1 MRYVRRMSRGRFYVV
16 EGADGVGSTTQSL
29 RLVEGLQAAGR
40 RVHVTAEPSKG
51 PIGVLIRGM
60 LGGDR
65 SRAAIHRE
73 LALLFAADRLDH
85 MAHEVEP
92 QLAAGV
98 DVVSDRYVLSSL
110 VYQSLD
116 LPFEWVRDLNK
127 FAPAADATVLITL
140 PLDEAW
146 ARLQA
151 RFAGGGTRE
160 VFDVKPAQAQI
171 HAEYER
177 QARRAGAVIVDG
189 RGSIDD
195 VAERVRAALAAT
207 GHWPEGAAR

>member
-1 MRYVRRMSRGRFYVV
+1 M
-16 EGADGVGSTTQSL
+16 A
-29 RLVEGLQAAGR
+29 
-40 RVHVTAEPSKG
+40 
-51 PIGVLIRGM
+51 
-60 LGGDR
+60 
-65 SRAAIHRE
+65 RE
-73 LALLFAADRLDH
+73 I
-85 MAHEVEP
+85 EP

-116 LPFEWVRDLNK
+116 LPLDWVRDANK
-127 FAPAADATVLITL
+127 FAPRTDATILITL

-151 RFAGGGTRE
+151 RLDTGAPRE
-160 VFDVKPAQAQI
+160 VFDVKMTQSRI

-177 QARRAGAVIVDG
+177 QARKLGALIVDG

-195 VAERVRAALAAT
+195 VAARVHAGLAAT
-207 GHWPEGAAR
+207 GLWPTG

>member
-1 MRYVRRMSRGRFYVV
+1 MVRGRFFVV
-16 EGADGVGSTTQSL
+16 EGADGVGSTTQCQ
-29 RLVEGLQAAGR
+29 RLVEGLRAAGR
-40 RVHVTAEPSKG
+40 RVHLTAEPSRG
-51 PIGVLIRGM
+51 PVGLLIRGM

-65 SRAAIHRE
+65 PRAAIHRE

-85 MAHEVEP
+85 VGREIEP
-92 QLAAGV
+92 LLAEGT

-140 PLDEAW
+140 PLEEAW
-146 ARLQA
+146 TRLQA
-151 RFAGGGTRE
+151 RFASGGTRE
-160 VFDVKPAQAQI
+160 VFDVKPTQAQV

-177 QARRAGAVIVDG
+177 QARRTGALIVDG
-189 RGSIDD
+189 RGTIDD
-195 VAERVRAALAAT
+195 VAGRVAAALA
-207 GHWPEGAAR
+207 GNGQWPA

>member
-1 MRYVRRMSRGRFYVV
+1 MRYAPSMSRGRFYVV
-16 EGADGVGSTTQSL
+16 EGADGVGSTTQCH
-29 RLVEGLQAAGR
+29 RLVESLQSHGR
-40 RVHVTAEPSKG
+40 RVHLTAEPSTG
-51 PIGVLIRGM
+51 PIGVLIRAM
-60 LGGDR
+60 LGAER
-65 SRAAIHRE
+65 PRAAIHRE

-85 MAHEVEP
+85 VAREIEP
-92 QLAAGV
+92 RLADGV

-127 FAPAADATVLITL
+127 FAPAADATVLVTL

-160 VFDVKPAQAQI
+160 VFDVKPTQSQI

-177 QARRAGAVIVDG
+177 QARRTGAVIVDG

-195 VAERVRAALAAT
+195 VAARVRDALAAA
-207 GHWPEGAAR
+207 GQWPA